1 MLLGGVHK
9 FVWHSLEPKFHYA
22 DFATKSEILSGTQ
35 IMKVRNTNHDA
46 DFQDLCRRLS
56 TRIVDLTD
64 KIPLEQRKQ
73 VCRGLVTN
81 FVANISTCRDGLR
94 LRLSWF
100 VSATFTETSWFHD
113 LSPFVS
119 TTFVICAHDFP
130 RGKVSVKVGVMK
142 FGLYTVNHGLTY
154 TWRAVQQYRIL

>member
-1 MLLGGVHK
+1 
-9 FVWHSLEPKFHYA
+9 
-22 DFATKSEILSGTQ
+22 
-35 IMKVRNTNHDA
+35 MKVRNTNHDA

-94 LRLSWF
+94 LRLS
-100 VSATFTETSWFHD
+100 
-113 LSPFVS
+113 
-119 TTFVICAHDFP
+119 
-130 RGKVSVKVGVMK
+130 
-142 FGLYTVNHGLTY
+142 
-154 TWRAVQQYRIL
+154 